1 MKKGATW
8 RTERHEAAILCSLS
22 FLVPTRLSP
31 SSMVQSLNTNQ
42 PVPFTLPEAPKEK
55 KYAPRRT
62 TTPFETLRIAG
73 TRTAWSS
80 QQSLKRLVNSSY
92 CDP

>member
-8 RTERHEAAILCSLS
+8 RTERHGAAILCFLS

-42 PVPFTLPEAPKEK
+42 PVPFTLPEPPKEK
-55 KYAPRRT
+55 KKKNAPRRT

-73 TRTAWSS
+73 TRTA
-80 QQSLKRLVNSSY
+80 
-92 CDP
+92 